1 MLTTSVLGT
10 IAFLLTCLIQ
20 APQAI
25 KVVKTRKV
33 RDISKTTYFL
43 MWFASLSWI
52 SYGFLSHDWAV
63 GAANIVVFLFS
74 FDHFVFQAHLKG
86 PLN

>member
-1 MLTTSVLGT
+1 MFTIGVLGA
-10 IAFLLTCLIQ
+10 IAFILTCLIQ

-25 KVVKTRKV
+25 KVIKTRKV

-52 SYGFLSHDWAV
+52 SYGLLAHDWAV
-63 GAANIVVFLFS
+63 GAANVVVFCLASTILYFKLT
-74 FDHFVFQAHLKG
+74 LKK
-86 PLN
+86 